1 MKADRRDQATTRCS
15 YGEIIDAITRSNEK
29 IETYS
34 KKADEKM
41 DKVSAENHGFSRTTA
56 SRNEHNHCENEGR
69 RNDRN
74 KQFNERSTN
83 MERKIPDMDE
93 KYENRSDE
101 PRGAHRDQN
110 QGKAVETGFQSETF
124 ESEVEQLLK
133 ETITEIG
140 MSIENAR
147 IEWHANPITN
157 AFIYFKSDDERN
169 KYIRSANMLRKS

>member
-1 MKADRRDQATTRCS
+1 MKANRRDQATTRCS
-15 YGEIIDAITRSNEK
+15 YEEIIDAITGSNEK
-29 IETYS
+29 IEES
-34 KKADEKM
+34 RRKD

-74 KQFNERSTN
+74 KQFNERITK

-93 KYENRSDE
+93 KYENRNDE
-101 PRGAHRDQN
+101 PRGARGDQN
-110 QGKAVETGFQSETF
+110 QGKAVVTGFHSETF

-140 MSIENAR
+140 
-147 IEWHANPITN
+147 
-157 AFIYFKSDDERN
+157 K
-169 KYIRSANMLRKS
+169 RKD